1 MATCR
6 ICGNKDKSL
15 PETWTDWECWR
26 CFLDCYTCCSQPV
39 SSKATEIVMADIKRR
54 RDTLNMMLV
63 DAELH
68 QALENA
74 EID

>member
-1 MATCR
+1 
-6 ICGNKDKSL
+6 
-15 PETWTDWECWR
+15 
-26 CFLDCYTCCSQPV
+26 
-39 SSKATEIVMADIKRR
+39 MADIKRR